1 MRKENRGMKLPCL
14 FRGALLLLLLFA
26 CCPPVAFGQPQKF
39 VVGVEAIDY
48 YPIYAGDTGEYRGYA
63 RELLDAFASKKGY
76 VFTYEPLP
84 VKRLFQAFL
93 TEQTLDFK
101 FPDNAYWSAEMRQGL
116 QVTYSAPAVEY
127 IDGVMVTPAH
137 KGMPVDALKMLGIIA
152 GFTPFEYLDRIKA
165 NAVTL
170 DESGEYAALLQK
182 AIMGR
187 VEGAYSSVAVA
198 NYQLRDVL
206 KQPGALVFDES
217 LPHTRSGYQLS
228 TIKHPA
234 IIAEFNAFL
243 AEEPALVQQ
252 LKDKYQ
258 AEAGVR

>member
-1 MRKENRGMKLPCL
+1 MLTFHLVRR
-14 FRGALLLLLLFA
+14 AVLLLLLVA
-26 CCPPVAFGQPQKF
+26 CAPQTVHGQPQHF
-39 VVGVEAIDY
+39 VVGVETIDY
-48 YPIYAGDTGEYRGYA
+48 YPIYAGEAGEYRGYA

-93 TEQTLDFK
+93 TEQVLDFK
-101 FPDNAYWSAEMRQGL
+101 FPDNAHWSAEMRQGV
-116 QVTYSAPAVEY
+116 QVTYSEPAVEY
-127 IDGVMVTPAH
+127 IDGVMVSPAR
-137 KGMPVDALKMLGIIA
+137 KGMPVESMQLLGIIA

-165 NAVTL
+165 GSVTL
-170 DESGEYAALLQK
+170 DESTEYAALLQK

-187 VEGAYSSVAVA
+187 VDGAYSSVAVA

-206 KQPGALVFDES
+206 KQPQALEFDAG
-217 LPHTRSGYQLS
+217 LPHTRSGYRLS

-234 IIAEFNAFL
+234 IISEFNAFL
-243 AEEPALVQQ
+243 AEEAALVQQ

-258 AEAGVR
+258 AEVGVR